1 MAPRNNLREVLQRGS
16 LLLDGAMGTALLAR
30 GLTGRAPEWN
40 LSRPEEVLAVHR
52 SHVLAGA
59 QLILTNTFVGANDL
73 EAASALRIARD
84 SGATYVGASLWAG
97 LEDLPEQIAQLAHA
111 DCVWLETATSLE
123 MALEAVKTAVKF
135 SSLPVVITCSMPSVP
150 LEQLRAAGAVA
161 AGYNCAPWPE
171 KYYGADVLK
180 LDAADLDPAAWAAA
194 MPKARLR
201 GGCCGTT
208 GEYLEALR

>member
-1 MAPRNNLREVLQRGS
+1 MASRNNLREVLQRGS
-16 LLLDGAMGTALLAR
+16 LVLDGAMGTALLMR

-52 SHVLAGA
+52 DHVRSGA
-59 QLILTNTFVGANDL
+59 KLILTNTFVGASDL

-84 SGATYVGASLWAG
+84 SGAMYVGASLWAG
-97 LEDLPEQIAQLAHA
+97 LPDLPDQITQLARA

-123 MALEAVKTAVKF
+123 MALEAVKIAVKF
-135 SSLPVVITCSMPSVP
+135 TSLPVVITCSAKVA
-150 LEQLRAAGAVA
+150 LEPLRAAGAVA

-171 KYYGADVLK
+171 KPDGADVLK